1 MSDTDSE
8 LKYDVNVPDYG
19 DVMTR
24 EDWLDGVQCNAFID
38 YDGCG
43 NPAKMVD
50 GVMKMAG
57 GTIRPS
63 TAHLLP
69 KDATHIVWYN
79 R

>member
-1 MSDTDSE
+1 MSDWHWWAYV
-8 LKYDVNVPDYG
+8 L
-19 DVMTR
+19 
-24 EDWLDGVQCNAFID
+24 LD